1 MTSPRYE
8 FDTVPSPGETQTI
21 APGLEWLRMPL
32 PLALNHINL
41 WLLEDG
47 DQWIVVDTGM
57 FTDDAKAVWQDVFDT
72 VFEGRSIRHVIVTHL
87 HPDHAGCAGWLTERA
102 GCDLWMTREE
112 YLLCRLLVADTGRK
126 APEEGLHF
134 YRAAGFSEEALDAYQ
149 RIFGFFGR
157 YISELPEAYHRIA
170 EDDVL
175 SIGGRDWRVII
186 GRGHSPEHAC
196 LYNESDNL
204 LISGDQLLPTISS
217 NVGVYPTEPDANPLK
232 VWMSTLE
239 NLKQQTDPDVL
250 VLPAH
255 GKPFRGAHERLDTLI
270 HGHEQGLE
278 TLVEY
283 CEEPR
288 RAVDVFPAL
297 FKREVGADSMIIAT
311 GEALAHLHYLVEAG
325 EVEKRDDDS
334 GVSWFTRVSS

>member
-1 MTSPRYE
+1 MTAQRYE
-8 FDTVPSPGETQTI
+8 YYSVPSAGGTQSI
-21 APGLEWLRMPL
+21 VPGLHWLRMPL
-32 PLALNHINL
+32 PMALNHINL

-57 FTDDAKAVWQDVFDT
+57 FTDEAQDVWRYVSES
-72 VFEGRSIRHVIVTHL
+72 VFEGRPIRHVIVTHL

-102 GCDLWMTREE
+102 DCDLWMTREE
-112 YLLCRLLVADTGRK
+112 YLLCRLLAADTGRE

-134 YRAAGFSEEALDAYQ
+134 YRAAGFSDEALDAYQ

-170 EDDVL
+170 EDDLL

-196 LYNESDNL
+196 LYSESDNL

-255 GKPFRGAHERLDTLI
+255 GKPFRGAHARLDALI
-270 HGHEQGLE
+270 DEHEDGLGKLME
-278 TLVEY
+278 L
-283 CEEPR
+283 CKEPQ

-297 FKREVGADSMIIAT
+297 FKSEVGPDNMIIAT
-311 GEALAHLHYLVEAG
+311 GEALAHLHYLVDEG
-325 EVEKRDDDS
+325 QLERFDDD
-334 GVSWFTRVSS
+334 GVYRFRRR